1 MKKILLVIV
10 FLFAVLCV
18 TFWGNNNALGSDR
31 FEATDL
37 EDITPIYS
45 FHDDDSMQ
53 KDEVIGSLDEA
64 LLFCTNYKAK

>member
-1 MKKILLVIV
+1 MKKILLVVV

-37 EDITPIYS
+37 EDA
-45 FHDDDSMQ
+45 
-53 KDEVIGSLDEA
+53 VIGSGEV
-64 LLFCTNYKAK
+64 TTYIVTKPR

>member
-1 MKKILLVIV
+1 MVEVKNEKILLVIV

-37 EDITPIYS
+37 EDA
-45 FHDDDSMQ
+45 
-53 KDEVIGSLDEA
+53 VIGSGEV
-64 LLFCTNYKAK
+64 TTYIVTKPR

>member
-18 TFWGNNNALGSDR
+18 TFWGHNNALGSDR

-37 EDITPIYS
+37 EDA
-45 FHDDDSMQ
+45 
-53 KDEVIGSLDEA
+53 VIGSGEV
-64 LLFCTNYKAK
+64 TTYIVTKPR

>member
-37 EDITPIYS
+37 EDA
-45 FHDDDSMQ
+45 
-53 KDEVIGSLDEA
+53 VIGSGEVTTYLGQEVLVNGPYTQTA
-64 LLFCTNYKAK
+64 TATIP

>member
-1 MKKILLVIV
+1 MNEKKNKIGADGGEKMKKILLVIV

-37 EDITPIYS
+37 EDA
-45 FHDDDSMQ
+45 
-53 KDEVIGSLDEA
+53 VIGSGEV
-64 LLFCTNYKAK
+64 TTYIVTKPR